1 MIFFELFFYVFT
13 NRQTAR
19 KSVTQDS
26 KLPVDK
32 KQNRRKC
39 VIENTWNTTNCDH
52 VGFSPANV
60 LSA

>member
-26 KLPVDK
+26 KLPVDEK
-32 KQNRRKC
+32 TKQ
-39 VIENTWNTTNCDH
+39 T
-52 VGFSPANV
+52 
-60 LSA
+60 

>member
-39 VIENTWNTTNCDH
+39 VIENTTNCDH

>member
-1 MIFFELFFYVFT
+1 MIFFGLFFYVFT

-39 VIENTWNTTNCDH
+39 VIENT
-52 VGFSPANV
+52 
-60 LSA
+60 

>member
-32 KQNRRKC
+32 KQNRSKC
-39 VIENTWNTTNCDH
+39 VIENT
-52 VGFSPANV
+52 
-60 LSA
+60 